1 VNVARTSRRVAP
13 RPRAASASL
22 RLLRTPKRKL
32 IPILLGI
39 AAIGAFLQHSSGPL
53 VTVALAVGSASALDL
68 ALFGLRERRVVLPD
82 GAALTGLILAMV
94 MSAREPWYIPV
105 AGAVVAIGS
114 KHIFRSL
121 GANIFNPAALALVAV
136 AVVFQS
142 GEDWWGSL
150 PNLGAAGAAVV
161 VLGGGWIAAHV
172 NKLPMVISFLAVY
185 LGLCTAFTFFGG
197 NGAVAEVFRAPDV
210 HAALFFALFM
220 LDDPPTS
227 PVRSGDQVL
236 YGALVGSAASFLLV
250 GPGWLTFLPAAL
262 LLGNG
267 WEAFRRWSVVR
278 GRKAKLASRAA
289 ARSLIA

>member
-1 VNVARTSRRVAP
+1 MNLARTSRRGAS

-32 IPILLGI
+32 VPILLGI
-39 AAIGAFLQHSSGPL
+39 AAIGALLQYCSEPL
-53 VTVALAVGSASALDL
+53 ITVALAVGSASALDL
-68 ALFGLRERRVVLPD
+68 ALFGLRERRGVPPD

-94 MSAREPWYIPV
+94 LSAREPWYVPV
-105 AGAVVAIGS
+105 AGSVVAIGS
-114 KHIFRSL
+114 KHILRSL

-150 PNLGAAGAAVV
+150 PSLGGAGAAIV

-172 NKLPMVISFLAVY
+172 NKLPMVISFLTVY
-185 LGLCTAFTFFGG
+185 LGLCTIFTFFGG
-197 NGAVAEVFRAPDV
+197 HGAVAEVFRAPDV

-227 PVRSGDQVL
+227 PVRSGDQAL

-250 GPGWLTFLPAAL
+250 GLGWLTFLPAAL

-267 WEAFRRWSVVR
+267 WEAFRRWSLAR
-278 GRKAKLASRAA
+278 DRKAKRASRVPP
-289 ARSLIA
+289 RSLIA